1 MQGPGRRRSK
11 PPDPDGVLAKVQALR
26 QRAWGPILLFVLAVL
41 LLIGALAL
49 LMGTPSADYHP
60 RTAR

>member
-1 MQGPGRRRSK
+1 MQRGGLHPSK

-26 QRAWGPILLFVLAVL
+26 RRPRGPILLLALAIV

-49 LMGTPSADYHP
+49 LIGTPSADYHP
-60 RTAR
+60 RAAH